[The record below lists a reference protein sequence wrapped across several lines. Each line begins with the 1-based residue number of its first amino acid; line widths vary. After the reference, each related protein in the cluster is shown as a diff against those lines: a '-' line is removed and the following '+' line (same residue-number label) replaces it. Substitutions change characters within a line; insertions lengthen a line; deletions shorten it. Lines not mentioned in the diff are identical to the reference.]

1 MTDEAFTQAARAYGD
16 TIYRVA
22 YHALGSPH
30 DAEDVMQ
37 TVLLRLYECKKDFE
51 SEEHMKRWLL
61 RVAVNESRKQQ
72 RAFWRRTSVP
82 LEEWRETAA
91 PEDPERAEA
100 LRAVEASVE
109 DRDGRAIL
117 VIDGEDVADITDEL
131 KSDGRYYYED
141 TTDAG
146 TYLTVAVEGW
156 VDDWTAAVSIGDG
169 EGPAYTFSGDSEGN
183 GSAGAPTVPVE
194 ETDGFTISSSAFS
207 VKKGVFV
214 TEDD

>member
-1 MTDEAFTQAARAYGD
+1 MFDPKLYREACR
-16 TIYRVA
+16 
-22 YHALGSPH
+22 
-30 DAEDVMQ
+30 E
-37 TVLLRLYECKKDFE
+37 LR
-51 SEEHMKRWLL
+51 
-61 RVAVNESRKQQ
+61 
-72 RAFWRRTSVP
+72 
-82 LEEWRETAA
+82 A
-91 PEDPERAEA
+91 PEDKIEEIIAMTEKTNKKRIRPLRTALIAAAAVAMMVVSVAAANPEGTREFLYNIASVIRVDQYRQELTTA
-100 LRAVEASVE
+100 DGEKVTVFGIPEASVE

-141 TTDAG
+141 STDAG

-169 EGPAYTFSGDSEGN
+169 EGPAYTFSSDSEGN

-194 ETDGFTISSSAFS
+194 ETDGFTISSSTFS

>member
-1 MTDEAFTQAARAYGD
+1 MFDPKLYREACR
-16 TIYRVA
+16 
-22 YHALGSPH
+22 
-30 DAEDVMQ
+30 E
-37 TVLLRLYECKKDFE
+37 LR
-51 SEEHMKRWLL
+51 
-61 RVAVNESRKQQ
+61 
-72 RAFWRRTSVP
+72 
-82 LEEWRETAA
+82 A
-91 PEDPERAEA
+91 PEDKIEEIIAMTEKTNKKRIRPLRTALIAAAAVAMMVVSVAAANPEGTREFLYNIASVIRVDQYRQELTTA
-100 LRAVEASVE
+100 DGEKVTVFGIPEASVE
-109 DRDGRAIL
+109 DQDGRAIL

-169 EGPAYTFSGDSEGN
+169 EGPAYTFSSDSEGN

>member
-1 MTDEAFTQAARAYGD
+1 MFDPKLYREACR
-16 TIYRVA
+16 
-22 YHALGSPH
+22 
-30 DAEDVMQ
+30 E
-37 TVLLRLYECKKDFE
+37 LR
-51 SEEHMKRWLL
+51 
-61 RVAVNESRKQQ
+61 
-72 RAFWRRTSVP
+72 
-82 LEEWRETAA
+82 A
-91 PEDPERAEA
+91 PEDKIEEIIAMTEKTNKKRIRPLRTALIAAAAVAMMVVSVAAANPEGTREFLYNIASVIRVDQYRQELTTA
-100 LRAVEASVE
+100 DGEKVTVFGIPEASVE

-169 EGPAYTFSGDSEGN
+169 EGPAYTFSSDSEGN

>member
-1 MTDEAFTQAARAYGD
+1 MFDPKLYREACR
-16 TIYRVA
+16 
-22 YHALGSPH
+22 
-30 DAEDVMQ
+30 E
-37 TVLLRLYECKKDFE
+37 LR
-51 SEEHMKRWLL
+51 
-61 RVAVNESRKQQ
+61 
-72 RAFWRRTSVP
+72 
-82 LEEWRETAA
+82 A
-91 PEDPERAEA
+91 PEDKIEEIIAMTEKTNKKRIRPLRTALIAAAAVAMMVVSVAAANPEGTREFLYNIASVIRVDQYRQELTTA
-100 LRAVEASVE
+100 DGEKVTVFGIPEASVE

-169 EGPAYTFSGDSEGN
+169 EGPAYTFSSDSEGN

-194 ETDGFTISSSAFS
+194 ETDDFTISSSAFS